1 MCAVLRGGVAVAGGV
16 AGRALGEEV
25 GGLHRF
31 GEALGAGGEV
41 SQQEGGEAVV
51 QRKMGPGKI

>member
-1 MCAVLRGGVAVAGGV
+1 MAGEG
-16 AGRALGEEV
+16 AGRALGEEA
-25 GGLHRF
+25 GGLHQF

-51 QRKMGPGKI
+51 QWKMVPGNI

>member
-1 MCAVLRGGVAVAGGV
+1 MCAVLRGGVAVAGEV
-16 AGRALGEEV
+16 AGRALGEEA

-51 QRKMGPGKI
+51 QWKMVPGNI

>member
-1 MCAVLRGGVAVAGGV
+1 MCAVLRGGVAVAGEV
-16 AGRALGEEV
+16 AGRALGEEAE
-25 GGLHRF
+25 GLHRF

-41 SQQEGGEAVV
+41 LQQEGGEEVV